1 MTDVWFKRQLL
12 WPQNLSEQSPLSLL
26 PKQLQGKSL
35 PAGKQAVIMRIH
47 SLWRYCVP
55 HRQQEEKGEEGA
67 LWVKAWGRREM
78 QTQADVLFH
87 FLKLS

>member
-1 MTDVWFKRQLL
+1 M
-12 WPQNLSEQSPLSLL
+12 
-26 PKQLQGKSL
+26 
-35 PAGKQAVIMRIH
+35 
-47 SLWRYCVP
+47 P